1 MKIKNSAKNYVDIKI
16 KYGPSF
22 EYELPNSYEQF
33 QEDFMKNGYQILNGE
48 LYYLNSKSQKI
59 IIKSKNDFISLK
71 RKLEE
76 SGKKIELIYEKNII
90 DSSISDL
97 DFLKIQNVY
106 SDLNTEESIL
116 ELSQNLFNDDLDII
130 NEADDKEYY
139 SNGLKIIMDLLK
151 RKYFLELIIKIKGK
165 DLKKEEKIPTNKLSS
180 SINLEYKFPSIE
192 NFIKKS
198 EICFINNDE
207 EILDEL
213 YNHYEKLEEIRNDN
227 SIYQTMINNNSKLSL
242 LKKENLNLNND
253 DNKNQ
258 KIYETQ
264 INQNCFFYECNNCH
278 INPIK
283 NIRYK
288 CAKCMNYNL
297 CEICEEK
304 NYQNSFHPHSEFIE
318 IRINKNVLE
327 NPYSY
332 QCLTKNLVFY
342 INKEEIED
350 DQILIKNIL
359 IKNNFIL
366 PWPGNN
372 NTFFKCDKSLS
383 TIFCETIYL
392 PNLSL
397 GNATNIDFVFLKAN
411 KMSKGEYK
419 CICNFFVYNIKYCTP
434 LELNI
439 ILI

>member
-1 MKIKNSAKNYVDIKI
+1 MEIKNNQKNKVDVKI

-22 EYELPNSYEQF
+22 EYELPNYYEQF
-33 QEDFMKNGYQILNGE
+33 QEYFMKNGYSLSKGE

-59 IIKSKNDFISLK
+59 IIKSKNDYISLM
-71 RKLEE
+71 RKIKEF
-76 SGKKIELIYEKNII
+76 GKKYELIYEKYII
-90 DSSISDL
+90 NSSISDL

-106 SDLNTEESIL
+106 SDLNTDDSIL
-116 ELSQNLFNDDLDII
+116 ELSQNFLNDDLNII
-130 NEADDKEYY
+130 NEGDDAEYY
-139 SNGLKIIMDLLK
+139 SNAIKIIIDLLRK
-151 RKYFLELIIKIKGK
+151 KYFLELIIKIKGK
-165 DLKKEEKIPTNKLSS
+165 DFKNLDQIPINKSSS
-180 SINLEYKFPSIE
+180 SIHLEYTLPSID
-192 NFIKKS
+192 NFFNKN
-198 EICFINNDE
+198 EIHLMNKDE

-213 YNHYEKLEEIRNDN
+213 YNNFEKLEEIRNDN
-227 SIYQTMINNNSKLSL
+227 SIYQTMLNKNSKLSL
-242 LKKENLNLNND
+242 LKKENLEIND
-253 DNKNQ
+253 DNKKKKMN
-258 KIYETQ
+258 ETQ
-264 INQNCFFYECNNCH
+264 INQNCFFIECNKCH
-278 INPIK
+278 ISIN

-288 CAKCMNYNL
+288 CVKCMNYNL
-297 CEICEEK
+297 CQICEEK
-304 NYQNSFHPHSEFIE
+304 NFQNEFHPHLEFIQ
-318 IRINKNVLE
+318 IRINKNNILE

-342 INKEEIED
+342 INKKEID
-350 DQILIKNIL
+350 DGKIIIKNIL

-372 NTFFKCDKSLS
+372 NTYFKCDKSLS